1 MNKYK
6 VLVIDDDTQVREAL
20 ATLLERNG
28 FAVITASTGKAGV
41 AQVVATSPDL
51 VLSDIMMPEM
61 DGFEMLKKLKE
72 MDGDLPVVLMTG
84 YSSIEGAIKAIR
96 FGADE
101 YLTKPLDHVEV
112 LHVIQKIQKQQEL
125 TKQNSMLRQRLA
137 QTPKQE
143 LIGSSASMLKLKREI
158 AKSAKSNISVLILGE
173 SGTGKELISE
183 AIHNQS
189 HRASEAFVAINCA
202 AIPNDLLESELFGH
216 EKGAFSGASTRKYGL
231 FEMANNGTLFLD
243 EIGEMSLPLQ
253 AKILRA
259 LETQKIRRIGSTKE
273 IETDFRLVCSTN
285 INLEKAMEAGSFRTD
300 LYYRISPFIIHVS
313 PLRDRIVDL
322 PLLLSHFLALGGYPQ
337 LKWDEDFMTALSEYH
352 WPGNIREFK
361 NVVDRAILLRENDTL
376 RSEDLG
382 HHLAAKPQTYHKRE
396 RDKVLTLAE
405 LERQHIAST
414 VRTFNNNKTKAAKA
428 LGVSLKT
435 LYNKL
440 NTYSK
445 DF

>member
-6 VLVIDDDTQVREAL
+6 VLVIDDDDQVRTGL
-20 ATLLERNG
+20 ATLLERNHYQ
-28 FAVITASTGKAGV
+28 VYTASTGKAGV
-41 AQVVATSPDL
+41 VQVLENNPDL

-61 DGFEMLKKLKE
+61 DGFEMLKKLKK
-72 MDGDLPVVLMTG
+72 MDPELPVVLMTG

-96 FGADE
+96 YGADE

-112 LHVIQKIQKQQEL
+112 LHVIEKMQKQQEL
-125 TKQNSMLRQRLA
+125 TKQNDMMKQRL
-137 QTPKQE
+137 THMPKQA
-143 LIGSSASMLKLKREI
+143 LIGESIAMKEVKREI
-158 AKSAKSNISVLILGE
+158 SRSAKSDISVLILGE
-173 SGTGKELISE
+173 SGTGKELVSE

-189 HRASEAFVAINCA
+189 LRGEEVFVAINCA

-216 EKGAFSGASTRKYGL
+216 EKGAFSGAVTRKYGL
-231 FEMANNGTLFLD
+231 FEMANDGTLFLD

-273 IETDFRLVCSTN
+273 IETNFRLVCSTN
-285 INLEKAMEAGSFRTD
+285 IDIERAMEQGAFRAD
-300 LYYRISPFIIHVS
+300 LYYRISSFIINVS
-313 PLRDRIVDL
+313 PLRARAKDITH
-322 PLLLSHFLALGGYPQ
+322 LLKHFLAMSGNADI
-337 LKWDEDFMTALSEYH
+337 KWEQEFIKALITYH
-352 WPGNIREFK
+352 WPGNIRELK
-361 NVVDRAILLRENDTL
+361 NVIDRAVLLSDDNTL
-376 RSEDLG
+376 RCDDLG
-382 HHLAAKPQTYHKRE
+382 RQFTENATNGPKQKGDEP
-396 RDKVLTLAE
+396 LTLAE
-405 LERQHIAST
+405 VERRHIDST

-440 NTYSK
+440 HTYSQ